1 MPGSGEAMLAT
12 DVLPFAKDDYGLSGC
27 VRSEPRA
34 ARTAEATAG
43 ALGEAE
49 WTQMLWN
56 DRCSS
61 VPSTETT
68 GCPAIARLTRSAAAA
83 GSVGAGRRW
92 ISSSPAG
99 P

>member
-1 MPGSGEAMLAT
+1 MPGSGEAMVAT
-12 DVLPFAKDDYGLSGC
+12 DVLPFAKDGYGLGGC
-27 VRSEPRA
+27 VGSEPRA

-43 ALGEAE
+43 ALGESE
-49 WTQMLWN
+49 WTQTLWK
-56 DRCSS
+56 DTCSS
-61 VPSTETT
+61 VPSTATT
-68 GCPAIARLTRSAAAA
+68 GCPAMARLTRSAAAA